1 MQQLDR
7 DAEETANL
15 RCKEKMPQ
23 MAKVAIKEDTRE
35 WGFLRRA
42 NIHIGDP
49 GLAYRT

>member
-23 MAKVAIKEDTRE
+23 MAKVAIKE